1 MDSLWGQVDMK
12 ILLVDDDPENLALL
26 GRYLSREGYEIMEAR
41 DGRTALVLA
50 AEARLVVLD
59 LMLPELSGWN
69 VAKALRHELP
79 ELPILMLTALGSE
92 DDKVHGLELGADDY
106 VVKPF
111 SPRELVARVKALLR
125 RVGLPSGLHHGELLI
140 FPESREAFYGPEPL
154 PLTRLE
160 FDLLL
165 TLAQHPGLVW
175 SRERLLER
183 VWGLDF
189 PGTTRTV
196 DVRVA
201 ALRKK
206 LGDEAEEH
214 GRYIET
220 VHGVGYRFR
229 DA

>member
-1 MDSLWGQVDMK
+1 MK
-12 ILLVDDDPENLALL
+12 ILLVDDDPENLELL
-26 GRYLSREGYEIMEAR
+26 SRYLRREGYEVLEAQ
-41 DGRTALVLA
+41 DGREALLRA
-50 AEARLVVLD
+50 AEASLVVLD

-69 VAKALRHELP
+69 VAKVLRHDLP

-92 DDKVHGLELGADDY
+92 DDKVQGLGLGADDY
-106 VVKPF
+106 MVKPF
-111 SPRELVARVKALLR
+111 SPRELVARVKAVLR
-125 RVGLPSGLHHGELLI
+125 RVGLPSELRHGELLI
-140 FPESREAFYGPEPL
+140 FPESREAFYGSEPL
-154 PLTRLE
+154 LLTRLE
-160 FDLLL
+160 FNLLL

-175 SRERLLER
+175 TRERLLER

-189 PGTTRTV
+189 PGTTRAV

-206 LGDEAEEH
+206 LKDDTKDEG